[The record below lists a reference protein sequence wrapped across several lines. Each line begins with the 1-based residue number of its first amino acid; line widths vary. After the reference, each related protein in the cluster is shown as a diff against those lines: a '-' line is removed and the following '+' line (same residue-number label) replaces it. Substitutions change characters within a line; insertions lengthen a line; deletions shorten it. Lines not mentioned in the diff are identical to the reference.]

1 MIIHLFTLFLFL
13 IKLIL
18 VFVYLISQV
27 DFNFLNLVELSLD
40 LNFNLIGLFIKYL
53 NVANQSRA

>member
-1 MIIHLFTLFLFL
+1 MIIHLYTLFLFL

-18 VFVYLISQV
+18 VFVYLISQL
-27 DFNFLNLVELSLD
+27 DFNFLNSVELSLH

-53 NVANQSRA
+53 NEANQSRA

>member
-1 MIIHLFTLFLFL
+1 
-13 IKLIL
+13 

-40 LNFNLIGLFIKYL
+40 LNFNLIVLFIKYL
-53 NVANQSRA
+53 NEANQSRA

>member
-53 NVANQSRA
+53 NEANQSRA

>member
-1 MIIHLFTLFLFL
+1 MIIHLFTLFMFL

-53 NVANQSRA
+53 NEANQSRA

>member
-1 MIIHLFTLFLFL
+1 
-13 IKLIL
+13 

-53 NVANQSRA
+53 NEANQSRA

>member
-1 MIIHLFTLFLFL
+1 MIIHLFTLFLLL

-53 NVANQSRA
+53 NVANIVM